1 MVVKTFFVLSEI
13 RSSSLKSKKAR
24 VFPMKL
30 EDMFIAQKTPEFR
43 VIVVG
48 SELLA
53 STLPWAVQITAAP
66 IPRITFATY
75 ISHGIMMKN
84 CKGDNVSLDHD

>member
-13 RSSSLKSKKAR
+13 TSSSLKSKKAR

-30 EDMFIAQKTPEFR
+30 EDMFIAQKTPELR

-53 STLPWAVQITAAP
+53 STLPWAVQMTAAP
-66 IPRITFATY
+66 MPRTTTMEGEIQLA
-75 ISHGIMMKN
+75 KPRQP
-84 CKGDNVSLDHD
+84 

>member
-53 STLPWAVQITAAP
+53 STLDGCENILCA
-66 IPRITFATY
+66 
-75 ISHGIMMKN
+75 
-84 CKGDNVSLDHD
+84 L